1 MLVATSLFIIGITGE
16 PQPKENTLDWSLAYE
31 IQSVLGWVLIVLI
44 HVSWLF
50 PVSFLIKEWKF
61 MSRGTNVRRIL
72 FLIVIPYLSGY
83 VVIFS
88 RTIKE
93 ISEAKR
99 VGWYRP
105 EQVRTDK

>member
-1 MLVATSLFIIGITGE
+1 MLVAVSLFIIGIMDR
-16 PQPKENTLDWSLAYE
+16 PQPNENTLDRSLAYE
-31 IQSVLGWVLIVLI
+31 VQSVLGWALIVLI
-44 HVSWLF
+44 HVSWFF
-50 PVSFLIKEWKF
+50 PVSFLIKEWKLV
-61 MSRGTNVRRIL
+61 SPGTNIRRIV

-93 ISEAKR
+93 ISEATR

-105 EQVRTDK
+105 E